1 MGGFK
6 HLVRLQGCEKT
17 MLCTLLCKMLL
28 FHVKT
33 VMAESGNFQLTRP
46 KKEEEED
53 NQIMIDCQLPGFGA
67 LQCIFE
73 AIVLELMVSS
83 TL

>member
-1 MGGFK
+1 MK
-6 HLVRLQGCEKT
+6 EQCIVHCSV
-17 MLCTLLCKMLL
+17 L

-33 VMAESGNFQLTRP
+33 VMGKSGNFKLACP
-46 KKEEEED
+46 KKEEEKG
-53 NQIMIDCQLPGFGA
+53 NQILIDQQLPGFGA

>member
-1 MGGFK
+1 
-6 HLVRLQGCEKT
+6 
-17 MLCTLLCKMLL
+17 
-28 FHVKT
+28 
-33 VMAESGNFQLTRP
+33 MAESGNFQLAHP
-46 KKEEEED
+46 KKEEED